1 LGKGNWRSR
10 LRDGTPNSPV
20 SCSGCEFAR
29 AVTRLTC
36 PTDSLRAAWMY
47 PRDKE
52 WPRGA
57 IEIMTTVTLRPLCTA
72 LIVLA
77 LTSCSD
83 APAPSTAAAPATT
96 NSNAAAPAAT
106 AAPATTTPVAET
118 QAQLLAR
125 ANKAYAANRMID
137 PPEDNALDLFVRV
150 HESDPTNVSAN
161 EALVELLPFANAA
174 IERALA
180 TKDVAKAERVLALLE
195 RGTPESVT
203 SKRYRLAVEKAR
215 RDADKAAAAAE
226 AAAARTAAAVAA
238 TTSTVPGEQ
247 NATGVAPATSVPVT
261 PSTPTA
267 SANGA
272 ADTSRATDLAVAP
285 RPAPPSI
292 TPANTRPAT
301 TPANTAPANTIA
313 STAPVEEIL
322 TAKPPPVTA
331 APPPATVASRIT
343 EPQILARVAPEYP
356 AVARQR
362 KVEGWVELEFIVGVD
377 GRARDV
383 RVIDSKPGHMFD
395 AAALRAISRWK
406 FKPAERDG
414 QPEAARS
421 RTKITFRPN

>member
-1 LGKGNWRSR
+1 
-10 LRDGTPNSPV
+10 
-20 SCSGCEFAR
+20 
-29 AVTRLTC
+29 
-36 PTDSLRAAWMY
+36 
-47 PRDKE
+47 
-52 WPRGA
+52 
-57 IEIMTTVTLRPLCTA
+57 MTIISMRPLCTA
-72 LIVLA
+72 MLVLA

-83 APAPSTAAAPATT
+83 APAPSAGAAPSTAAT
-96 NSNAAAPAAT
+96 NAAAPAA
-106 AAPATTTPVAET
+106 ATTTAPPVVET

-150 HESDPTNVSAN
+150 LEADPGNVSAN

-180 TKDVAKAERVLALLE
+180 TKDIAKAERVLALLE
-195 RGTPESVT
+195 RGSPESVT
-203 SKRYRLAVEKAR
+203 SKRYRLAVEQAR

-238 TTSTVPGEQ
+238 TTSTVPGEES
-247 NATGVAPATSVPVT
+247 ATRVAPATSVPVT
-261 PSTPTA
+261 ASTIANP
-267 SANGA
+267 NGA
-272 ADTSRATDLAVAP
+272 ADTSRAADLAAAP
-285 RPAPPSI
+285 RPAPPSVAP
-292 TPANTRPAT
+292 TTTRPAT
-301 TPANTAPANTIA
+301 TPANTAPANAVA

-322 TAKPPPVTA
+322 TAKPPPVTPV
-331 APPPATVASRIT
+331 PPQANAASRLT
-343 EPQILARVAPEYP
+343 EPQVVARVSPEYP

-377 GRARDV
+377 GRARDA

-414 QPEAARS
+414 QPEEARS
-421 RTKITFRPN
+421 RTKISFRPN